1 MFDWLKLRTRPVAL
15 QRPHRGPLVTIERV
29 SKRFGRGRG
38 AVQALDP
45 IDLVLARGTTTALVG
60 PSGCGKSTLLRI
72 AAGLETASAGSVLI
86 DGEPPQQM
94 RVRGEI
100 AVAFQEA
107 ALLPWRTVDSNVR
120 LARRLARMAPDQP
133 AVDRLLSLVGLA
145 GFEKARP
152 AALSG
157 GMRQR
162 AAIARCLATRPRMLL
177 LDEPFG
183 AVDELTRRRLNLELP
198 RLWTDGTTTTLLV
211 THSIQEAVLLS
222 DEIVVMTPRPGR
234 IDQRIPVPLP
244 RPRTAAQIESPAFL
258 EIARTVGS
266 ALGIDTVDVPEPER
280 PEPQRAVPR
289 RPAREAAA

>member
-1 MFDWLKLRTRPVAL
+1 MLNWLKLRTRPVAL
-15 QRPHRGPLVTIERV
+15 RRPPRGPLVTIERV

-38 AVQALDP
+38 AVQALEP
-45 IDLVLARGTTTALVG
+45 VDLTLDRGTTTAIVG

-120 LARRLARMAPDQP
+120 LARRLARMPPDQQ
-133 AVDRLLSLVGLA
+133 AVDRLLGLVGLA

-162 AAIARCLATRPRMLL
+162 AAIARCLATEPRMLL

-198 RLWTDGTTTTLLV
+198 RLWTDGSTTTLLV

-222 DEIVVMTPRPGR
+222 DEIVVMTPRPGQ
-234 IDQRIPVPLP
+234 IDQRIAVSLP
-244 RPRTAAQIESPAFL
+244 RPRTAALIESPAFL
-258 EIARTVGS
+258 EIARTVGR
-266 ALGIDTVDVPEPER
+266 ALGIDSADTPGREQTDR
-280 PEPQRAVPR
+280 HQPQP
-289 RPAREAAA
+289 PKSAREAAA